1 MGESQNEG
9 RASSA
14 ATARRKK
21 MEARVYRWAPST
33 ARNVLSTVGL
43 TKKECTVPVF
53 RFAVLR
59 GALLE
64 YYHQEDSYVNHLPP
78 SRSWILHQYCR
89 VSEPFVYH
97 FDKSSGGSWY
107 PLSTK
112 EVDRCTIW
120 CFTITWPERQGDGLN
135 VLQIGFE
142 EEQLAQEWHRAVV
155 ETIEKLTSA
164 EDRKSQS
171 ILKKVNVSP

>member
-1 MGESQNEG
+1 MGERETP
-9 RASSA
+9 
-14 ATARRKK
+14 ATKRPQSMSTSEK

-89 VSEPFVYH
+89 VSETFVYH
-97 FDKSSGGSWY
+97 FDKSSNRSWY

-112 EVDRCTIW
+112 EVD
-120 CFTITWPERQGDGLN
+120 
-135 VLQIGFE
+135 
-142 EEQLAQEWHRAVV
+142 
-155 ETIEKLTSA
+155 
-164 EDRKSQS
+164 
-171 ILKKVNVSP
+171 

>member
-1 MGESQNEG
+1 
-9 RASSA
+9 
-14 ATARRKK
+14 
-21 MEARVYRWAPST
+21 
-33 ARNVLSTVGL
+33 
-43 TKKECTVPVF
+43 
-53 RFAVLR
+53 
-59 GALLE
+59 
-64 YYHQEDSYVNHLPP
+64 
-78 SRSWILHQYCR
+78 

-107 PLSTK
+107 PLSAK

-155 ETIEKLTSA
+155 ETIETDVFGRQEEPVHPEKSECFPFTC
-164 EDRKSQS
+164 RKQNKERSLRLGS
-171 ILKKVNVSP
+171 KCKGR